1 MVLNIKIMIESSNLK
16 LKNGVVEAIKINL
29 PHALLI
35 LIHSKQGYVMCGYL
49 DMTVANKLG
58 DIAAKVKGVTSIE
71 QTLESSIVDLSDE
84 AQNFDVQLGMSAK
97 RFLNTIM
104 QEAKK

>member
-1 MVLNIKIMIESSNLK
+1 MIESSELK
-16 LKNGVVEAIKINL
+16 LRNGIVETIKINL
-29 PHALLI
+29 PHAPLI

-49 DMTVANKLG
+49 DMTIANKLG

-71 QTLESSIVDLSDE
+71 QTLEASIVDLSDE
-84 AQNFDVQLGMSAK
+84 AHNFDVQLGMSAK